1 MSKQTTREIEGHLT
15 TQDAKGP
22 AQTAQRPERLIAR
35 AKPSQDEDPASDSLK
50 LYFQDIARISPLDRE
65 KEIEIA
71 KRIETNRNIL
81 CRVLGRYP
89 TLIRDVLELP
99 GESGTQAT
107 EEEVDNTHIHQTCKE
122 LDDLEALNE
131 KLRSLKTAHGHDHRL
146 NAKEE
151 SLLRQVEKAF
161 LELKLGDE
169 QLKMIIA
176 RIEQY
181 VLWIEKTE
189 PATQGSTDEQA
200 GPARQL
206 KGTPDAP
213 WSFHESKRIAPAT
226 LSLPKQIREDL
237 KRATEAY
244 DNSRAAKEDLVNA
257 NLRLVISI
265 ANKYVNQGT
274 QLLDLVQE
282 GNIGLM
288 RAVEKFDYR
297 LGYRFSTYASWWIWQ
312 AITRDIQ
319 KQSQT
324 IRLPVHM
331 TEIINKLR
339 RVSQGLLQAKG
350 RNPTPEEI
358 AERIDRPVN
367 EVKRLTEI
375 ANRRYTL
382 SLETPIGDTDA
393 SLGDFIEDQRMMS
406 PEKAVIQRNLAE
418 RTEMILATLS
428 PREETILRKRYGI
441 GEMTEYTLQ
450 EIGEEFGITR
460 ERIRQIQAASVKK
473 LQHPSRSSML
483 DLPEE

>member
-1 MSKQTTREIEGHLT
+1 MSKQTELETDGHLGD
-15 TQDAKGP
+15 QDGKGP
-22 AQTAQRPERLIAR
+22 GKATLGPESLIEV
-35 AKPSQDEDPASDSLK
+35 AKPSQDEDLTEDSLK

-71 KRIETNRNIL
+71 KRIEANRCIL
-81 CRVLGRYP
+81 YRVLSRYP
-89 TLIRDVLELP
+89 TLIRDELEPRKEP
-99 GESGTQAT
+99 GTKETDKDVGATQ
-107 EEEVDNTHIHQTCKE
+107 VRQTRKE
-122 LDDLEALNE
+122 FDDLEALSE
-131 KLRSLKTAHGHDHRL
+131 QLRSLNEDCGHAGEM
-146 NAKEE
+146 NEKEE
-151 SLLRQVEKAF
+151 DILRQMEKAF
-161 LELKLGDE
+161 RELKLTDE
-169 QLKMIIA
+169 HVKSIIS

-181 VLWIEKTE
+181 GLGIKESEAPPRGT
-189 PATQGSTDEQA
+189 AGEQA
-200 GPARQL
+200 GHARQL
-206 KGTPDAP
+206 KGASDAHRAL
-213 WSFHESKRIAPAT
+213 HESKRTAPPT
-226 LSLPKQIREDL
+226 LDLPTQVEDDL
-237 KRATEAY
+237 KRAIEAC
-244 DNSRAAKEDLVNA
+244 DNSRAAKEELVNA

-274 QLLDLVQE
+274 QLLDLIQE

-331 TEIINKLR
+331 TEIINKLK

-358 AERIDRPVN
+358 AERMDRPVN
-367 EVKRLTEI
+367 EVRRLTEI
-375 ANRRYTL
+375 ANRRYTV

-393 SLGDFIEDQRMMS
+393 SLGDFIEDQRMVS
-406 PEKAVIQRNLAE
+406 PEKAVMQRNLTE
-418 RTEMILATLS
+418 RTEMILSTLS

-441 GEMTEYTLQ
+441 GETAEHTLQ

>member
-1 MSKQTTREIEGHLT
+1 M
-15 TQDAKGP
+15 
-22 AQTAQRPERLIAR
+22 
-35 AKPSQDEDPASDSLK
+35 K

-71 KRIETNRNIL
+71 KRIETNRCIL
-81 CRVLGRYP
+81 YRVLSRYP
-89 TLIRDVLELP
+89 TLIRDELEP
-99 GESGTQAT
+99 QKDSGKKETD
-107 EEEVDNTHIHQTCKE
+107 EEVGATQVRQTRKE

-131 KLRSLKTAHGHDHRL
+131 QLRSLNGACGNDGKL
-146 NAKEE
+146 NVKKEDI
-151 SLLRQVEKAF
+151 LRQMEKAF

-169 QLKMIIA
+169 HVKSLIS

-181 VLWIEKTE
+181 GLGIKASKAPPPGT
-189 PATQGSTDEQA
+189 TREQA
-200 GPARQL
+200 GHAGQL
-206 KGTPDAP
+206 KGTPDAQRA
-213 WSFHESKRIAPAT
+213 FHESEPMAPPT
-226 LSLPKQIREDL
+226 LDLPKQVGEDL
-237 KRATEAY
+237 KRATKAY
-244 DNSRAAKEDLVNA
+244 DNSRAAKEELVNS

-274 QLLDLVQE
+274 QLLDLIQE

-288 RAVEKFDYR
+288 RAVDKFDYR

-331 TEIINKLR
+331 AEIINKLK
-339 RVSQGLLQAKG
+339 RVSQSLLQAKG

-358 AERIDRPVN
+358 AERMDRPVN
-367 EVKRLTEI
+367 EVRRLTEI

-393 SLGDFIEDQRMMS
+393 SLGDFIEDQRMVS
-406 PEKAVIQRNLAE
+406 PEKAVMQRNLAE
-418 RTEMILATLS
+418 RTEMILSTLS

-441 GEMTEYTLQ
+441 GQMAEHTLQ

>member
-1 MSKQTTREIEGHLT
+1 MSKQTELKTDGYLADQT
-15 TQDAKGP
+15 VKGSPKATQGP
-22 AQTAQRPERLIAR
+22 EPLSET
-35 AKPSQDEDPASDSLK
+35 AKPSHDEDLTDDSLK

-71 KRIETNRNIL
+71 KRIEANRSIL
-81 CRVLGRYP
+81 YRVLSRYP
-89 TLIRDVLELP
+89 MLIRDELEPRL
-99 GESGTQAT
+99 ETGTEKAT
-107 EEEVDNTHIHQTCKE
+107 ELKAAQVHQTPKE
-122 LDDLEALNE
+122 FGDLEALNE
-131 KLRSLKTAHGHDHRL
+131 QLRSLYESGRHHDEL
-146 NAKEE
+146 NKKGERI
-151 SLLRQVEKAF
+151 LRHMEKVF
-161 LELKLGDE
+161 RKLKLADE
-169 QLKMIIA
+169 QLKSIISGIEEYGRRIKESEATRPDDKEGQTSHA
-176 RIEQY
+176 RMRKGALDAQ
-181 VLWIEKTE
+181 
-189 PATQGSTDEQA
+189 PAFRENM
-200 GPARQL
+200 PV
-206 KGTPDAP
+206 AP
-213 WSFHESKRIAPAT
+213 PPLNLHE
-226 LSLPKQIREDL
+226 QIRDDL
-237 KRATEAY
+237 KRAKDAF
-244 DNSRAAKEDLVNA
+244 DNSKAAKEEMVNA
-257 NLRLVISI
+257 NLRLVISV
-265 ANKYVNQGT
+265 ANKYVNQGV
-274 QLLDLVQE
+274 QLLDLIQE

-331 TEIINKLR
+331 TEIINRLK
-339 RVSQGLLQAKG
+339 RVSQGLLQVKG

-358 AERIDRPVN
+358 AERMDRPVN
-367 EVKRLTEI
+367 EVRRLTEI
-375 ANRRYTL
+375 ASRRYTL

-393 SLGDFIEDQRMMS
+393 SLGDFIEDQGVIS
-406 PEKAVIQRNLAE
+406 PEKAVIRRNLAE

-441 GEMTEYTLQ
+441 GETAEHTLQ

>member
-1 MSKQTTREIEGHLT
+1 MSKQTKHEPREHLT
-15 TQDAKGP
+15 DQDGKGRGRV
-22 AQTAQRPERLIAR
+22 AQHPERLTEA
-35 AKPSQDEDPASDSLK
+35 AKPSHDVDPAEDSLQ

-71 KRIETNRNIL
+71 KRIEAHGSIL
-81 CRVLGRYP
+81 SRILSRYP
-89 TLIRDVLELP
+89 MLIRDVLQP
-99 GESGTQAT
+99 QGETGTGPSGK
-107 EEEVDNTHIHQTCKE
+107 EIGSSGGHQTCKE
-122 LDDLEALNE
+122 LDDLEALNVA
-131 KLRSLKTAHGHDHRL
+131 LRSLKKARGHESEP
-146 NAKEE
+146 NGKEE
-151 SLLRQVEKAF
+151 GILWQMEKAF
-161 LELKLGDE
+161 RGLKLSDE
-169 QLKMIIA
+169 QVQSIIA
-176 RIEQY
+176 GIEQY
-181 VLWIEKTE
+181 RLRIEDSESTSRG
-189 PATQGSTDEQA
+189 ATGGQA
-200 GPARQL
+200 GHGRKRNSTL
-206 KGTPDAP
+206 VAP
-213 WSFHESKRIAPAT
+213 PN
-226 LSLPKQIREDL
+226 LSLHEQIREDL
-237 KRATEAY
+237 KCATEAY

-265 ANKYVNQGT
+265 ANKYVHQGV
-274 QLLDLVQE
+274 QLLDLIQE

-331 TEIINKLR
+331 TEIINKLK
-339 RVSQGLLQAKG
+339 RVSHGLLRDKG

-358 AERIDRPVN
+358 AERMDRPVN
-367 EVKRLTEI
+367 EITRLTEI

-393 SLGDFIEDQRMMS
+393 SLGDFIEDQGMVS
-406 PEKAVIQRNLAE
+406 PENAVIQRNLAE
-418 RTEMILATLS
+418 RTKMILATLS
-428 PREETILRKRYGI
+428 PREEAILRKRFGI
-441 GEMTEYTLQ
+441 GEISEHTLQ